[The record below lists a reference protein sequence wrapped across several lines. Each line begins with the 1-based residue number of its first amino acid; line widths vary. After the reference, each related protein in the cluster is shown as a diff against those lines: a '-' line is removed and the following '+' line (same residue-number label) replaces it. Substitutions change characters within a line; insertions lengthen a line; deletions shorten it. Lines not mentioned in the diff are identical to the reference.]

1 VVTSCKSDWRWHGAV
16 TLTTFPLTSNWLLVD
31 GQWYWHFV
39 RPTMVPSPFS
49 PTGFVPVPPDNKTDN
64 AGLVPK
70 NLAATAQVILAQVTV
85 DKAYAQLRSY
95 ETSEDTVRVRNGM
108 PGAVSLRLDK
118 PNLPGL
124 KVTLGK
130 TDLQAHEE
138 TTIVFEWRL
147 DDPAIQCL
155 DCAKRMSGHP
165 ILQLHVQP
173 TGKVLPIGVVFQNV
187 PSQIS
192 APPQK

>member
-1 VVTSCKSDWRWHGAV
+1 
-16 TLTTFPLTSNWLLVD
+16 
-31 GQWYWHFV
+31 
-39 RPTMVPSPFS
+39 MVPSPFS
-49 PTGFVPVPPDNKTDN
+49 PTGFVSVPPDSKTDT

-70 NLAATAQVILAQVTV
+70 NLAGTAQGILAQVTV
-85 DKAYAQLRSY
+85 DKASALLRSY

-108 PGAVSLRLDK
+108 PGPISLRLDK
-118 PNLPGL
+118 PDLPGL
-124 KVTLGK
+124 KITLGK

-155 DCAKRMSGHP
+155 DCAKRMTVHP
-165 ILQLHVQP
+165 IVRLHIEP
-173 TGKVLPIGVVFQNV
+173 TRKVLPIGVVFQNV

-192 APPQK
+192 EPPQK